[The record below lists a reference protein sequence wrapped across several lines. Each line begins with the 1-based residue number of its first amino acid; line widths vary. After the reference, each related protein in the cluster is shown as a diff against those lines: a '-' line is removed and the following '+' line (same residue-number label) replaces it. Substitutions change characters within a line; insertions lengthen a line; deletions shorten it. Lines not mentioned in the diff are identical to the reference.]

1 MYHGCV
7 VERIFVL
14 IGVYL
19 INKMIY
25 LGADHRGYKLKERV
39 KEWLEEWEVEYR
51 DLGNDKYDKDDDYTE
66 FALKVAEKVAGGGGR
81 GILLCGSGVGVSIV
95 ANKVKGVRAAL
106 CTSEK
111 QARKSREDD
120 DVNVL
125 CLSSDLVSEETNK
138 KIVKMFLD
146 TVFSSSERYIRRI
159 GKIKKYELERS

>member
-1 MYHGCV
+1 
-7 VERIFVL
+7 
-14 IGVYL
+14 
-19 INKMIY
+19 MIY
-25 LGADHRGYKLKERV
+25 LGADHRGYKLKETV

-51 DLGNDKYDKDDDYTE
+51 DFGNDKYDKDDYYVD
-66 FALKVAEKVAGGGGR
+66 FALKVAKRVAGGGGR

-95 ANKVKGVRAAL
+95 ANKVKGVRAGL
-106 CTSEK
+106 CLCEK

-125 CLSSDLVSEETNK
+125 CLSTELVSEEINK

-146 TVFSSSERYIRRI
+146 TVFSSSERHIRRI